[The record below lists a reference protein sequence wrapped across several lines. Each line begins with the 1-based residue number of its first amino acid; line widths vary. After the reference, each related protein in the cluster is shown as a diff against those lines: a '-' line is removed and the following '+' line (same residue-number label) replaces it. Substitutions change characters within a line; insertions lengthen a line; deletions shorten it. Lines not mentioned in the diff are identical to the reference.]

1 MRYTV
6 HGHMPSVRFY
16 LLAQLGRQIPR
27 GALVNRLMRLV
38 IQRVSQASVTVD
50 GRMVGQCGTGFCIL
64 VGVKI
69 GDTQAEAAW
78 LANKVANLRVFED
91 DAGKLNRSLLEVKGE
106 ALVVSQ
112 FTLYAN
118 AQRGRRPDF
127 IDAARPEHA
136 EPLIEYFVE
145 QLRAE
150 GVPVQTGV
158 FRATMQVEIHNDGPV
173 TILLD
178 REKEG

>member
-1 MRYTV
+1 
-6 HGHMPSVRFY
+6 
-16 LLAQLGRQIPR
+16 
-27 GALVNRLMRLV
+27 MRLV
-38 IQRVSQASVTVD
+38 IQRVTHASVTVND
-50 GRMVGQCGTGFCIL
+50 QIVGRCGTGFCIL
-64 VGVKI
+64 AGVKN
-69 GDTQAEAAW
+69 GDTLVEAKW

-91 DAGKLNRSLLEVKGE
+91 ETGKMNLSLLDVQGE

-127 IDAARPEHA
+127 IDAARPEEA
-136 EPLIEYFVE
+136 EPLIDYFVE

-150 GVPVQTGV
+150 GVPAQTGV

>member
-1 MRYTV
+1 
-6 HGHMPSVRFY
+6 
-16 LLAQLGRQIPR
+16 
-27 GALVNRLMRLV
+27 MRLV
-38 IQRVSQASVTVD
+38 IQRVSHASVTVD
-50 GRMVGQCGTGFCIL
+50 DQIVGQCGAGFCIL

-69 GDTQAEAAW
+69 GDTQAEAKW
-78 LANKVANLRVFED
+78 LANKTANLRVFED
-91 DAGKLNRSLLEVKGE
+91 AVGKMNLSLLDVKGE

-112 FTLYAN
+112 FTLYAD

-127 IDAARPEHA
+127 IDAARPEQA
-136 EPLIEYFVE
+136 ESLIEYFVE

-158 FRATMQVEIHNDGPV
+158 FRAMMQVEIHNDGPV
-173 TILLD
+173 TILLE

>member
-1 MRYTV
+1 
-6 HGHMPSVRFY
+6 
-16 LLAQLGRQIPR
+16 
-27 GALVNRLMRLV
+27 MRLV
-38 IQRVSQASVTVD
+38 IQRVTRASVTVGNQVV
-50 GRMVGQCGTGFCIL
+50 GRCGMGFCIL
-64 VGVKI
+64 VGVKND
-69 GDTQAEAAW
+69 DTEAEAQW

-91 DAGKLNRSLLEVKGE
+91 DAGKMNLSLLEVKGE

-127 IDAARPEHA
+127 IDAARPEQA

-150 GVPVQTGV
+150 GVPTQTGV
-158 FRATMQVEIHNDGPV
+158 FRALMQVEIHNDGPV
-173 TILLD
+173 TIIL
-178 REKEG
+178 EKERDN